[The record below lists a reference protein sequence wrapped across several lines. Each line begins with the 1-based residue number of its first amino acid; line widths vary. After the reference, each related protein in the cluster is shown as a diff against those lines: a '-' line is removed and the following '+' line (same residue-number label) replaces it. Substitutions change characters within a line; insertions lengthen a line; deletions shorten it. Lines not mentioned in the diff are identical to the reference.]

1 MAAGFLFSLV
11 DDATQLAL
19 RTQRKAGPNRIWS
32 EVIAKLHFGIQ
43 TFSSFPESRDG
54 PFPEK
59 AFTPMTMVR
68 SAQFAPQP
76 IGFAADFPVEFDPT
90 WRHIGIAQQSE
101 R

>member
-32 EVIAKLHFGIQ
+32 EVIAKLYFGIQ
-43 TFSSFPESRDG
+43 AFSTFPESFDG

-59 AFTPMTMVR
+59 AFVPVAMVR
-68 SAQFAPQP
+68 SAQLAPQP
-76 IGFAADFPVEFDPT
+76 ISFAADFSVELDPT
-90 WRHIGIAQQSE
+90 RRHIGVAQQSE